1 MDLIKRV
8 EKLKSKIKKHRNDI
22 NNETA
27 TRYTLIDPV
36 LKELGWHLDDPVE
49 VRYEEGDGGRWDY
62 KLGDRVLIE
71 AKKLGGLKSK
81 DEDQLISYLQKNN
94 MEHGVLTDGNV
105 WQKFTVSLIGHDQVT
120 GQPPYDQDFLI
131 EITRGN
137 SAKISKWLSDLDRDY
152 IMRTVS
158 EVKKVEA
165 SEKLQGPGV
174 PISRFRPDV
183 DLPVELT
190 CGDNPPITCNYW
202 IDVLVGVAEYL
213 VDNGSITR
221 SDYPLVSGPKNA
233 ILNTRG
239 YHQTGIK
246 MKSSK
251 RLKSGLYLNT
261 NLNPKGVMST
271 AKKLIKHAGLDMA
284 GFRIDKPDATR
295 SAPPPTEKQQ
305 GPGVPISRF
314 RPDGVLP
321 VQLVCR
327 DNPPITCNYWIDVL
341 VGVTDYLIDRGR
353 ITKSDCPLVSG
364 PKNAILNTRE
374 YHQTGAKMRFSKR
387 LKLGLYLNT
396 NLNPQAVV
404 SNARKIIKH
413 AGLGLD
419 DFRITKLVATRY
431 DSSSLPAPVKERQG
445 PFGVPLSQFRPDVDL
460 PVELTCE
467 GKPPVICNH
476 WIDVLV
482 EIVEH
487 LIDGG
492 YITESRC
499 PFPPGLKNPFV
510 TVESKD
516 RIYYKL
522 VRDRF
527 FLYIKLDKFCILR
540 NATRLIEH
548 SGLDQSD
555 FRIRVHK

>member
-8 EKLKSKIKKHRNDI
+8 EKLKSKIEKHRNDI

-71 AKKLGGLKSK
+71 AKKLGGFKSK

-94 MEHGVLTDGNV
+94 MGHGVLTDGNV

-120 GQPPYDQDFLI
+120 GGQPLYDQDFLI

-137 SAKISKWLSDLDRDY
+137 SAKISRWLSTLDRDY

-158 EVKKVEA
+158 EVKKVEV
-165 SEKLQGPGV
+165 SEKLQGHGV
-174 PISRFRPDV
+174 PISQFRPDV

-190 CGDNPPITCNYW
+190 CEGKPPVICN
-202 IDVLVGVAEYL
+202 
-213 VDNGSITR
+213 
-221 SDYPLVSGPKNA
+221 
-233 ILNTRG
+233 
-239 YHQTGIK
+239 H
-246 MKSSK
+246 
-251 RLKSGLYLNT
+251 
-261 NLNPKGVMST
+261 
-271 AKKLIKHAGLDMA
+271 
-284 GFRIDKPDATR
+284 
-295 SAPPPTEKQQ
+295 
-305 GPGVPISRF
+305 
-314 RPDGVLP
+314 
-321 VQLVCR
+321 
-327 DNPPITCNYWIDVL
+327 WIDVL

-353 ITKSDCPLVSG
+353 ITTSDCPLVSG

-387 LKLGLYLNT
+387 TKLGFYLNT

-404 SNARKIIKH
+404 SNARKIIRH

-419 DFRITKLVATRY
+419 DFRITKLVATGY

-445 PFGVPLSQFRPDVDL
+445 SSGVPISQFRPDVDL

-482 EIVEH
+482 EVAEH

-555 FRIRVHK
+555 FRMCIHK